1 MNRVMNRV
9 LNRYATA
16 LVATLLASLMGSSPA
31 LAQDPV
37 LNLYS
42 SRHYQT
48 DETLYANFT
57 KATGIRINRIDGK
70 EDELIQ
76 RIRREGAASPADVF
90 ITVDAANLQAA
101 DDAGLFASVRSK
113 TLDTRIPAQFR
124 GEDNHW
130 FGFAYRARVI
140 AYDRNTIKP
149 EEVRD
154 YTDLANPRFKGKI
167 CVRSGGHV
175 YNRTLMASMIYH
187 HGDENALD
195 WARGLVANL
204 ARAPKGGDTDQI
216 RAVATGECD
225 VAISNHYYYARLMA
239 SDKPADQDVIRK
251 VGIVFPGQKGKGT
264 HVNISGGGMLK
275 HAPNK
280 AAAVKFLE
288 YLASD
293 EAQAYFANG
302 NNEWPA
308 VASVKLDNRELDALG
323 KFKVDQLSAGVLAQY
338 TPKAQRFIDRA
349 GWK

>member
-1 MNRVMNRV
+1 MKRSS
-9 LNRYATA
+9 LFA
-16 LVATLLASLMGSSPA
+16 LAGALLLGAAQPA
-31 LAQDPV
+31 LAQEGV

-42 SRHYQT
+42 SRHYQS
-48 DETLYANFT
+48 DEVMYANFT

-101 DDAGLFASVRSK
+101 DDAGLFAPVRSK
-113 TLDTRIPAQFR
+113 AIEQRIPKQFR
-124 GEDNHW
+124 GEDNRW
-130 FGFAYRARVI
+130 FGFSYRARVI
-140 AYDRNTIKP
+140 VFNKDKINANDVQNYA
-149 EEVRD
+149 
-154 YTDLANPRFKGKI
+154 DLASPKLKGKL

-175 YNRTLMASMIYH
+175 YNRTLMASMIYNT
-187 HGDENALD
+187 GDENALD
-195 WARGLVANL
+195 WARGIVANL

-216 RAVATGECD
+216 RAVAAGECD

-239 SDKPADQDVIRK
+239 SDKPADQEVVKK
-251 VGIVFPGQKGKGT
+251 VGIVFPDQKGKGT

-275 HAPNK
+275 NAPNK

-302 NNEWPA
+302 NNEWPV
-308 VASVKLDNRELDALG
+308 VASAKLDNKHLDALG